1 MPGRGGA
8 PTIAPGSARTFT
20 GAVRPVW
27 YLVRA
32 VLRAQWRGAAAIAV
46 LVAVVGAPVLAL
58 SAGVLRTLSAPERYA
73 AAIGGSPDVSLEQAG
88 GQPRADEVLALPSVA
103 AAELATFVFGGV
115 TEARRG
121 TPVEGFV
128 FAGSHLAF
136 GARVTGGRL
145 PDEADPGQFVATP
158 SWLAEARAEVGDL
171 FEVRTITQAQADE
184 AGFDV
189 SVPAG
194 PTLAA
199 TLVGVIDGPSELED
213 ETPLALFGPALLDVG
228 DEGGVGVAS
237 SVGLVTL
244 APAATV
250 EDLRAELDE
259 LPGGASFGL
268 APAELV
274 PPELRSA
281 VRAQG
286 QGLAVVAAIVAIAV
300 LAVIGQLA
308 SRRVRRSP
316 SQRLTVEALG
326 LTRAQV
332 VAEPLGAIALPIG
345 AGCLLAS
352 AVAYAT
358 SALFPLGFAWQVEPG
373 PGLRFEPVVHVLGAI
388 LLAVLLLLWVL
399 AALVLPGRGTRPTAP
414 SGLAELLASR
424 CRPGPIATGVRAA
437 LTRHPRDPSSVR
449 ASLLGLVLVLS
460 VLVGALTFGASLSR
474 FIDEPARYGSN
485 FDFATGTGGDA
496 VPGEVRDLLEDD
508 PDVADVTFYGTL
520 LASVGVVELDV
531 TGMQPVRG
539 TLEPA
544 LLSGRLART
553 DGEIALGRVAARQLD
568 VGVGD
573 EVAVL
578 GADGPAT
585 FVVTGLAVIPSIE
598 GGDGIGEGAVVT
610 LEGLRRLD
618 PLASLGV
625 AAVRLRP
632 GATGAAARIGAALG
646 IEVGLP
652 DLPPTVVNLARVRST
667 PFVVAASLGALA
679 VLSISHQLLVSAR
692 RRRRDLAVLRAIGA
706 DRRWLTSV
714 LHWQATAL
722 AAAVTVLAVP
732 LGIASGRLAYRAY
745 VDRLGAGAD
754 LEVPSLLLVGC
765 VVVLVTAANVTAL
778 VPARRV
784 RRDRPALVLGT
795 E

>member
-1 MPGRGGA
+1 M
-8 PTIAPGSARTFT
+8 
-20 GAVRPVW
+20 VRPVW
-27 YLVRA
+27 YLVRT
-32 VLRAQWRGAAAIAV
+32 VLRAQWRTAAAIAV

-58 SAGVLRTLSAPERYA
+58 SAGVLRTLSAPERYGE
-73 AAIGGSPDVSLEQAG
+73 AIGIGADASLEQSSG
-88 GQPRADEVLALPSVA
+88 RPRTDEVLALPSVA
-103 AAELATFVFGGV
+103 AVEVAT
-115 TEARRG
+115 
-121 TPVEGFV
+121 FV

-136 GARVTGGRL
+136 GARVTDGRE
-145 PDEADPGQFVATP
+145 PDQAEPGQFVATR
-158 SWLAEARAEVGDL
+158 SWLAEAGAEVGDR
-171 FEVRTITQAQADE
+171 FELLTITQGQADE

-189 SVPAG
+189 AAPAG

-199 TLVGVIDGPSELED
+199 TLVGVIESPSELED
-213 ETPLALFGPALLDVG
+213 ATPLAVFGAPMLDVG
-228 DEGGVGVAS
+228 DVGVAS

-244 APAATV
+244 EPAATV
-250 EDLRAELDE
+250 EDLRTQLDE

-300 LAVIGQLA
+300 IAVIGQLA

-316 SQRLTVEALG
+316 SQRLAVGAIG
-326 LTRAQV
+326 LTRSQV
-332 VAEPLGAIALPIG
+332 VAEPLCAIALPIG
-345 AGCLLAS
+345 AGSLA
-352 AVAYAT
+352 AAVVAYAA
-358 SALFPLGFAWQVEPG
+358 SGLFPLGFARQVEPG
-373 PGLRFEPVVHVLGAI
+373 PGLRFEPIVHVLGAS
-388 LLAVLLLLWVL
+388 LLAALLVLWVL
-399 AALVLPGRGTRPTAP
+399 AALVLDERGTRTTRP
-414 SGLAELLASR
+414 SGLAELLAGG
-424 CRPGPIATGVRAA
+424 CRPGPVATGVRAA

-460 VLVGALTFGASLSR
+460 VLVGALTFGASVNR

-485 FDFATGTGGDA
+485 FDFATGAGGDA
-496 VPGEVRDLLEDD
+496 VPEEVRALLEGD
-508 PDVADVTFYGTL
+508 PDVADLTLYGTL
-520 LASVGVVELDV
+520 LASVGTVELDV

-568 VGVGD
+568 VGVAD

-578 GADGPAT
+578 GADGPVT
-585 FVVTGLAVIPSIE
+585 FVVTGLAVIPSVE

-618 PLASLGV
+618 PDASLGV

-632 GATGAAARIGAALG
+632 GATGAAERIGGALG
-646 IEVGLP
+646 VEVGLP
-652 DLPPTVVNLARVRST
+652 DPPSTIVNLARVRST

-692 RRRRDLAVLRAIGA
+692 RRRRDLAVLRALGA
-706 DRRWLTSV
+706 DRRWLTGV

-722 AAAVTVLAVP
+722 ATAVALLSIP
-732 LGIASGRLAYRAY
+732 LGIASGRLVYRAY

-754 LEVPSLLLVGC
+754 LEVPSLLLIGF
-765 VVVLVTAANVTAL
+765 VVVLVVAANAAAL
-778 VPARRV
+778 VPAHRA
-784 RRDRPALVLGT
+784 RRDRPALVLGA